1 MNSPLP
7 RPPAFPWS
15 LRQLIE
21 RELAPGEQI
30 VWSGMPIPRFFTGN
44 STAAF
49 LFAIP
54 WTAFAVFWMVEASGA
69 TSGCGQGRDYFHLF
83 GLPFVLIGLGLLGS
97 PLWTY
102 RKALK
107 TAYVITDRRAITFEG
122 GRSTTIRSYPPD
134 RLHAVYRKERRNGT
148 GDVILHREI
157 RRDSEGGP
165 HTEEL
170 GFLQVPN
177 PREIEQLLQALA
189 GQDP

>member
-54 WTAFAVFWMVEASGA
+54 WTAFAAEAGE
-69 TSGCGQGRDYFHLF
+69 CRD
-83 GLPFVLIGLGLLGS
+83 
-97 PLWTY
+97 
-102 RKALK
+102 
-107 TAYVITDRRAITFEG
+107 
-122 GRSTTIRSYPPD
+122 
-134 RLHAVYRKERRNGT
+134 
-148 GDVILHREI
+148 
-157 RRDSEGGP
+157 
-165 HTEEL
+165 
-170 GFLQVPN
+170 
-177 PREIEQLLQALA
+177 
-189 GQDP
+189 